1 MNSSGRY
8 SNVAIAL
15 HWLLAALILGCAA
28 KKAARLNMS
37 SRERFCTNG
46 SICGFLRRPSSNDA
60 TALMWAAAYGH
71 VETVKLLLARG
82 ADAGATDNRGKTA
95 LNVAT
100 EEQQAAVAELLR
112 AW

>member
-1 MNSSGRY
+1 MDVNQRY
-8 SNVAIAL
+8 A
-15 HWLLAALILGCAA
+15 
-28 KKAARLNMS
+28 
-37 SRERFCTNG
+37 
-46 SICGFLRRPSSNDA
+46 NDA

-95 LNVAT
+95 LSVAT

-112 AW
+112 GAVVR

>member
-1 MNSSGRY
+1 MVYAAGQGATGCVQALLDHGVDVNQRY
-8 SNVAIAL
+8 A
-15 HWLLAALILGCAA
+15 
-28 KKAARLNMS
+28 
-37 SRERFCTNG
+37 
-46 SICGFLRRPSSNDA
+46 NDA

-95 LNVAT
+95 LGVAT

-112 AW
+112 GAVVR